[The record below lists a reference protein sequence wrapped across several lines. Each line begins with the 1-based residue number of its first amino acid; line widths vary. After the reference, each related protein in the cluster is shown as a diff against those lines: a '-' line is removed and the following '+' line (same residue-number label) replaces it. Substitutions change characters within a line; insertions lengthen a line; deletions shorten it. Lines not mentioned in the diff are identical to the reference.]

1 MAVPYNRM
9 PLCLVLFA
17 IQSLKST
24 RARQE
29 SYRGLLQM
37 AAEDGSEIVKTIS
50 ALGKGTATP
59 SCPAEVAIRYSVRR
73 GGVVQTAT
81 DADSEPVAVLLSG
94 RGHVFPT
101 AVERAI
107 CTMHEGERATIEL
120 RSGACSSEGDV
131 HYDVELC
138 SWMDVQDLLDD
149 GTILVKPICMPM
161 PSRDKPRDIDMVR
174 IRYCGRVVGSSG
186 GVFVNEGFGPSWSDG
201 PDASVVLRKCQ
212 LRKVE
217 PEGLRLALQQV
228 WPGCSFM
235 VELDSPRAF
244 GPGDVWLSGCLIPGA
259 SRIEFKVELCELS
272 KVQDL
277 SGDGGVLL
285 ETLFEPADATVVVR
299 PMEGSTCCVT
309 YQSAVQGDGPQ
320 AGRQYE
326 SFHERYVC
334 IGQKD
339 SPLTDGLE
347 KALQAM
353 TKGQACIV
361 KVRHQTCPS
370 AAKMCLGRQSE
381 SDIVP
386 T

>member
-1 MAVPYNRM
+1 MSM
-9 PLCLVLFA
+9 
-17 IQSLKST
+17 SS
-24 RARQE
+24 
-29 SYRGLLQM
+29 
-37 AAEDGSEIVKTIS
+37 DGSEIVKTIS
-50 ALGKGTATP
+50 APGKGSAMP
-59 SCPAEVAIRYSVRR
+59 SCPAEVSIRYSIRR
-73 GGVVQTAT
+73 GGVQQTAT

-94 RGHVFPT
+94 RGRMFPA

-107 CTMHEGERATIEL
+107 CTMHEGERATIEV
-120 RSGACSSEGDV
+120 RGGAEGNV
-131 HYDVELC
+131 KEYDVELL
-138 SWMDVQDLLDD
+138 SWMDVLDLLDD

-174 IRYCGRVVGSSG
+174 IRYCGRVVSGSSG
-186 GVFVNEGFGPSWSDG
+186 EVFVNEGFGPSWSDG

-217 PEGLRLALQQV
+217 PEGLRLALQQM

-244 GPGDVWLSGCLIPGA
+244 GAGDVWLSGCLIPGA
-259 SRIEFKVELCELS
+259 SRVEFKVELCELS

-285 ETLFEPADATVVVR
+285 ETLFEPADATAVVR

-347 KALQAM
+347 RALQAM

-361 KVRHQTCPS
+361 KVCHQTCPS
-370 AAKMCLGRQSE
+370 AANTCLRRQSN
-381 SDIVP
+381 SHTARP
-386 T
+386 